1 MVDEVP
7 DDKQIHGVVLS
18 AGESRLARPGETPEA
33 TITWDR
39 GSPAGSVA
47 VRPDPDRV
55 PAGSSIAPWVVRGF
69 EMADRV
75 WDLGLP
81 AFTAAEDLHR

>member
-1 MVDEVP
+1 MVDAAPGE
-7 DDKQIHGVVLS
+7 KQERGVVLC
-18 AGESRLARPGETPEA
+18 GGPSRLARPGETPDA
-33 TITWDR
+33 TISWDR
-39 GSPAGSVA
+39 GSPSGSVA

-55 PAGSSIAPWVVRGF
+55 PAGASIAPWMVRGF

-81 AFTAAEDLHR
+81 EFTAAEDLHG